1 MIICERINTSNDS
14 NVKPQTLTTITT
26 HFNHTSNNGSMIN
39 KLVIGTTRQ
48 MEIKIMEQRK

>member
-1 MIICERINTSNDS
+1 MIICESINTSNNS

-26 HFNHTSNNGSMIN
+26 HFNHTSNNGSTIN

-48 MEIKIMEQRK
+48 MEIKIMEQLK

>member
-1 MIICERINTSNDS
+1 MIICESINTSNNS

-26 HFNHTSNNGSMIN
+26 QFNHTSNNGSTIN